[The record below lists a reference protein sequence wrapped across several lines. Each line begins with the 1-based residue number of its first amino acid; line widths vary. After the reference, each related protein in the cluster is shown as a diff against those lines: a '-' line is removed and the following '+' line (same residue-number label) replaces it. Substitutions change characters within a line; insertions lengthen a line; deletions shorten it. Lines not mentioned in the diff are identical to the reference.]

1 MLCKLAGGFSWF
13 RDDAPQSL
21 LCVIVR
27 ALVHSTSCSMFPLF
41 RKLHWLEDDDC
52 CSCSCCYVLL
62 LLLPLFAAVAA
73 AVAVLLPL
81 SPLFAAVAAAAAA
94 VTKVAA
100 AAAAA
105 AAAAVA
111 APCAETHLIYVIT
124 TAGLRM
130 LLW

>member
-1 MLCKLAGGFSWF
+1 MGLCKLAGGFSWF

-73 AVAVLLPL
+73 A
-81 SPLFAAVAAAAAA
+81 AAA
-94 VTKVAA
+94 VTKVA